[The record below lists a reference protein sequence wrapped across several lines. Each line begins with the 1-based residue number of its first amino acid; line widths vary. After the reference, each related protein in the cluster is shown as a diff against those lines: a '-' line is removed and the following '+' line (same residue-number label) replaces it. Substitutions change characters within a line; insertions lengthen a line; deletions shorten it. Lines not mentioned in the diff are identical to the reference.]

1 MQLTNYKNY
10 QVFIY
15 VFIIIIE
22 GLVCER
28 NYFDVVDNKE
38 AIERYWF

>member
-22 GLVCER
+22 GSNTAVHSS
-28 NYFDVVDNKE
+28 
-38 AIERYWF
+38 